1 MLLAATL
8 RSAEQTGPRRPVP
21 KMLGRDEPPRDDPG
35 PIPRGPGDR
44 ATFRRLAV
52 AAIVGG
58 RLTAGKP
65 IGGLG

>member
-1 MLLAATL
+1 
-8 RSAEQTGPRRPVP
+8 VP
-21 KMLGRDEPPRDDPG
+21 KLLGRDEPPRDDPG